1 MPLVFRYRLGMS
13 DVADLKLHA
22 EPYAAYAVSGTLKQR
37 KTSIDWYQIIWTIVL
52 TLIVSIQDKGL
63 VSE

>member
-37 KTSIDWYQIIWTIVL
+37 
-52 TLIVSIQDKGL
+52 L
-63 VSE
+63 V